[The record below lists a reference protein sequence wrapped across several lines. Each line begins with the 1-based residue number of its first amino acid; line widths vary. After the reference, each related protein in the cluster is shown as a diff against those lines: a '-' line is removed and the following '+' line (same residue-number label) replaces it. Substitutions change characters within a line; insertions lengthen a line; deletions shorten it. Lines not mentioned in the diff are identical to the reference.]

1 MSRPENKKPKEIK
14 NIVQLEKERLIKN
27 LRLKVRSWCDIKNEL
42 NVETLKALKLCIKGI
57 KTIET
62 TTEYALDEESG
73 KLKIIKQKVCEKN
86 IPPNVDLLKLIYPQ
100 LEQKTD
106 YNSLT
111 DEELEKEKQRL
122 LKELKEKENVGWKN
136 KFKN

>member
-1 MSRPENKKPKEIK
+1 M
-14 NIVQLEKERLIKN
+14 
-27 LRLKVRSWCDIKNEL
+27 

-73 KLKIIKQKVCEKN
+73 KLKIVKQKVCEKN

-122 LKELKEKENVGWKN
+122 LKELKEKENVG
-136 KFKN
+136 